1 MTYFLSGYD
10 DEYSLEDLEI
20 TLADQIQK
28 ISKAN
33 WGAAWEEAEATFYEL
48 EDTYALSS
56 MNNLEEAVTNIVKF
70 LGLQPAER
78 SDKVQKGKTTHT
90 LLLAGNLF

>member
-1 MTYFLSGYD
+1 
-10 DEYSLEDLEI
+10 
-20 TLADQIQK
+20 
-28 ISKAN
+28 
-33 WGAAWEEAEATFYEL
+33 
-48 EDTYALSS
+48 

-90 LLLAGNLF
+90 LLLAGNIFLIFVFNLGVKIDFFQAYLGAELTF

>member
-1 MTYFLSGYD
+1 
-10 DEYSLEDLEI
+10 
-20 TLADQIQK
+20 
-28 ISKAN
+28 
-33 WGAAWEEAEATFYEL
+33 
-48 EDTYALSS
+48 

-90 LLLAGNLF
+90 LLLAGNTFQISFLIRC